1 MGVRKSL
8 LFAVSFMRKGRWSD
22 VSVSTGTMSIRRE
35 DDSEQ
40 MSLKGKTMKHIHL
53 HGTRSR
59 RDFARVV
66 LAALLTVT
74 MTGGIGY
81 AVASTATAEGATG
94 DLTVQPSISKYVN
107 KIDGGDGDQYELHL
121 TASGDTAS
129 SSTTTA
135 TPADIVIVA
144 DKSNSMNDENRDKNS
159 QTAVRELAGKL
170 LTTQN
175 AGLPENQQI
184 RMAVVTFSTHAKL
197 QQGFTTSVNDI
208 TSAMAQ
214 TPDDGTNWEEALAQA
229 NRLLSSG
236 RQDVKKYIIFL
247 SDGDPTYRTTS
258 LRVCRLLRRMPHQGL
273 RSCRLSHGHGY
284 WVADPD
290 NGLSY
295 EPGVHGSG
303 NGDPFGLNYKA
314 AVTEANKR
322 GNAALYVVKTSAEA
336 KRMSDFAKDANAETG
351 KEYDGT
357 DAKNLT
363 DAFNVIYTSITSTAT
378 VNVFSISDT
387 LSQWVDP
394 VDFAGVSSGSDITQY
409 VTARNGDA
417 KLTGYQAVYNVD
429 SSGSRTVTVTF
440 NRNTGITAGKS
451 DHIDISFKIKPS
463 DAAYSDYAQKM
474 ASKKTYPNVGEAGT
488 GQTSADQQGYY
499 SNDDAQ
505 MSYCALLNVDGTT
518 TCGPTQTIKY
528 LHPVVQV
535 RLGSIDITKHWSDGA
550 DKHAKD
556 SVTVQLQ
563 RSAEGKPAENVG
575 DPITLNHDNNW
586 TAQVDGLLPGYTY
599 TVVETSNNDRY
610 AVTYRYGQYGG
621 DSSANGAE
629 LTKQMVWGNSGI
641 LRADITNTLETAS
654 LSKEAIKVKKVIDG
668 RDWRDSDEFKFT
680 LTPKD
685 PNTPTPMP
693 AGCASKEP
701 CTVTVDSNSPDH
713 TKAFGNITYEA
724 GDHDYHYYVTEQS
737 EAVPAM
743 HYSQARYEI
752 VVRVTKTQD
761 GTWAANV
768 SKITKVSDDNGGTD
782 NEDIASDQPVTF
794 TNKYTAVAS
803 LPLTGGATART
814 WLLTSGS
821 LGVLALLLLVG
832 LAVKRETSLV

>member
-1 MGVRKSL
+1 
-8 LFAVSFMRKGRWSD
+8 
-22 VSVSTGTMSIRRE
+22 
-35 DDSEQ
+35 
-40 MSLKGKTMKHIHL
+40 MKHIHL

-59 RDFARVV
+59 RNLARVV

-81 AVASTATAEGATG
+81 AVASTATADGTTG

-129 SSTTTA
+129 SSATTA

-144 DKSNSMNDENRDKNS
+144 DKSGSMNDANRDKNS
-159 QTAVRELAGKL
+159 QTAVKELAQKL
-170 LTTQN
+170 LTQQN
-175 AGLPENQQI
+175 AELPENQQI
-184 RMAVVTFSTHAKL
+184 RMAVVTFSTQSTVK
-197 QQGFTTSVNDI
+197 QGFTNNANEI
-208 TSAMAQ
+208 TSAMTQ
-214 TPDDGTNWEEALAQA
+214 TPDGGTNWEAALATA
-229 NRLLSSG
+229 NGLSG
-236 RQDVKKYIIFL
+236 RQGVKKYIIFL
-247 SDGDPTYRTTS
+247 SDGNPTFRNTS
-258 LRVCRLLRRMPHQGL
+258 RSACYSYSRRSGWQYQRNYGSQESCEEQNYSWIEDLDGRRGFPSGVYVYGQG
-273 RSCRLSHGHGY
+273 
-284 WVADPD
+284 D
-290 NGLSY
+290 
-295 EPGVHGSG
+295 
-303 NGDPFGLNYKA
+303 GDRYGFNYDA
-314 AVTEANKR
+314 AIAEANKR
-322 GNAALYVVKTSAEA
+322 GNAALYVVKTSSDAN
-336 KRMSDFAKDANAETG
+336 KMSAFAKDAHAENNG

-363 DAFNVIYTSITSTAT
+363 DAFDAIYKSITSTAT

-394 VDFAGVSSGSDITQY
+394 VDFAGVPSGSDITRY

-429 SSGSRTVTVTF
+429 SRTVTVTF
-440 NRNTGITAGKS
+440 NGNTGIAAGKS

-463 DAAYSDYAQKM
+463 DAAYSDYAQK
-474 ASKKTYPNVGEAGT
+474 KETYPNGGEAGT
-488 GQTSADQQGYY
+488 GQTSAGQQGYY

-505 MSYCALLNVDGTT
+505 MSYCTLLNVDGTT
-518 TCGPTQTIKY
+518 TCGQTQTIKY
-528 LHPVVQV
+528 PHPVVQV
-535 RLGSIDITKHWSDGA
+535 RLGSIVITKHWSDGA

-563 RSAEGKPAENVG
+563 RSASGGHAENVG
-575 DPITLNHDNNW
+575 NPIELNAANNW
-586 TAQVDGLLPGYTY
+586 TTQVDGLLPGYTY
-599 TVVETSNNDRY
+599 TVVETSKDNRY
-610 AVTYRYGQYGG
+610 GVTYQYGNG
-621 DSSANGAE
+621 SSTTGVE
-629 LTKQMVWGNSGI
+629 LTKQMVWGDAGTLS
-641 LRADITNTLETAS
+641 ATITNTLETAS
-654 LSKEAIKVKKVIDG
+654 LGKEAIKVKKVIDG
-668 RDWRDSDEFKFT
+668 RDWRDTDKFAFT
-680 LTPKD
+680 LAPKD

-737 EAVPAM
+737 GTAPAM
-743 HYSQARYEI
+743 HYSQARYDI
-752 VVRVTKTQD
+752 VVSVKKTQD
-761 GTWAANV
+761 GTWVANV
-768 SKITKVSDDNGGTD
+768 SEITKVSDDNGGTD
-782 NEDIASDQPVTF
+782 TDGIAPGQPVTF

-832 LAVKRETSLV
+832 LAVQKRETSLI

>member
-1 MGVRKSL
+1 
-8 LFAVSFMRKGRWSD
+8 
-22 VSVSTGTMSIRRE
+22 
-35 DDSEQ
+35 
-40 MSLKGKTMKHIHL
+40 MKHIHL

-59 RDFARVV
+59 RDLARVV

-81 AVASTATAEGATG
+81 AVASTATADGTTG

-144 DKSNSMNDENRDKNS
+144 DKSGSMNDENRDKNS
-159 QTAVRELAGKL
+159 QTAVKELAGKL
-170 LTTQN
+170 LTDQN
-175 AGLPENQQI
+175 KGLLENQQI
-184 RMAVVTFSTHAKL
+184 RMAVVTFSTDAQL
-197 QQGFTTSVNDI
+197 QQGFTTDAQKI
-208 TSAMAQ
+208 TWAMRQ
-214 TPDDGTNWEEALAQA
+214 RPDGGTNWEAALAQA
-229 NRLLSSG
+229 NKLSSG
-236 RQDVKKYIIFL
+236 RQGVKKYIIFL
-247 SDGDPTYRTTS
+247 SDGDPTFRTTS
-258 LRVCRLLRRMPHQGL
+258 FVGACYSQDWWGRWQRQPAYSTQASCTAQGYL
-273 RSCRLSHGHGY
+273 WQGT
-284 WVADPD
+284 DPD
-290 NGLSY
+290 GHDNRS
-295 EPGVHGSG
+295 GVYG
-303 NGDPFGLNYKA
+303 NGTGDEYGFNYNA

-322 GNAALYVVKTSAEA
+322 GNAALYVVKTSADA
-336 KRMSDFAKDANAETG
+336 KKMPDFAKDANAETG
-351 KEYDGT
+351 QEYDGT

-363 DAFNVIYTSITSTAT
+363 DAFNAIYTSITSTAT

-417 KLTGYQAVYNVD
+417 KLTGYRAVYNVD

-440 NRNTGITAGKS
+440 NGNTGITAGKS

-463 DAAYSDYAQKM
+463 DIAYSDYAQKM

-488 GQTSADQQGYY
+488 GQTSAGKQGYY

-535 RLGSIDITKHWSDGA
+535 RLGSIVITKHWSDGA

-575 DPITLNHDNNW
+575 DQITLNHDNNW

-599 TVVETSNNDRY
+599 TVVETSNDDRY
-610 AVTYRYGQYGG
+610 AVTYQYGG

-680 LTPKD
+680 LTPDEKG
-685 PNTPTPMP
+685 NPMP
-693 AGCASKEP
+693 VECAKQNP
-701 CTVTVDSNSPDH
+701 CTVTVGNGSDH
-713 TKAFGNITYEA
+713 TGTFGDITYEA
-724 GDHDYHYYVTEQS
+724 GTQKYHYTVTEQ
-737 EAVPAM
+737 AGTAPAM
-743 HYSQARYEI
+743 HYSQARYNI
-752 VVRVTKTQD
+752 VVSVTKTQD
-761 GTWAANV
+761 GTWVANV
-768 SKITKVSDDNGGTD
+768 STITKVSDDNGGTD

>member
-1 MGVRKSL
+1 
-8 LFAVSFMRKGRWSD
+8 
-22 VSVSTGTMSIRRE
+22 
-35 DDSEQ
+35 
-40 MSLKGKTMKHIHL
+40 MKHIHL

-59 RDFARVV
+59 RDLARVV

-81 AVASTATAEGATG
+81 AVASTATAEGTTG

-144 DKSNSMNDENRDKNS
+144 DKSGSMNDANRDKNS
-159 QTAVRELAGKL
+159 QTAVKELALKL

-184 RMAVVTFSTHAKL
+184 RMAVVTFSTKAQL

-214 TPDDGTNWEEALAQA
+214 RPDGGTNWEEALAKA
-229 NRLLSSG
+229 NGLSSG
-236 RQDVKKYIIFL
+236 RQGVKKYIIFL
-247 SDGDPTYRTTS
+247 SDGDPTFRTTS
-258 LRVCRLLRRMPHQGL
+258 FVGACYSQDWLGRWQRQPAYSTQA
-273 RSCRLSHGHGY
+273 SCTAQGY
-284 WVADPD
+284 WWQGTDPD
-290 NGLSY
+290 GHDSRS
-295 EPGVHGSG
+295 GVYG
-303 NGDPFGLNYKA
+303 NGTGDKYGLNYKA

-322 GNAALYVVKTSAEA
+322 GNAALYVVQTSADA
-336 KRMSDFAKDANAETG
+336 TDMSSFAKDANAETG
-351 KEYDGT
+351 QEYDGT

-363 DAFNVIYTSITSTAT
+363 DAFNAIYTSITSTAT

-394 VDFAGVSSGSDITQY
+394 VDFAGVSSGSDIDITKY

-417 KLTGYQAVYNVD
+417 TLTGYRAVYNVD
-429 SSGSRTVTVTF
+429 SRTVTVTF
-440 NRNTGITAGKS
+440 GNTGITAGKT

-463 DAAYSDYAQKM
+463 DAAYSDYATKR
-474 ASKKTYPNVGEAGT
+474 TYPNTGETDT
-488 GQTSADQQGYY
+488 GKASANQPGYY
-499 SNDDAQ
+499 SNVDAQ

-518 TCGPTQTIKY
+518 RCGTPQPQTINY

-535 RLGSIDITKHWSDGA
+535 RLGSIVITKHWSDGA

-563 RSAEGKPAENVG
+563 RSAEGKPAENKPAEKVG

-586 TAQVDGLLPGYTY
+586 TARVDGLLPGYTY

-610 AVTYRYGQYGG
+610 AVTYQYGG

-752 VVRVTKTQD
+752 VVHVGNTGNTG
-761 GTWAANV
+761 GTWTAQV
-768 SKITKVSDDNGGTD
+768 SSIKQLTDDNGNKPSQSGT
-782 NEDIASDQPVTF
+782 NAPMPMTF

-832 LAVKRETSLV
+832 LAVKRETSLI

>member
-1 MGVRKSL
+1 
-8 LFAVSFMRKGRWSD
+8 
-22 VSVSTGTMSIRRE
+22 
-35 DDSEQ
+35 
-40 MSLKGKTMKHIHL
+40 MKHIHL

-59 RDFARVV
+59 RDLARVV

-81 AVASTATAEGATG
+81 AVASTATADGTTG
-94 DLTVQPSISKYVN
+94 DLTVQPSIRKYV
-107 KIDGGDGDQYELHL
+107 KKGDGDQYELHL
-121 TASGDTAS
+121 TASGDRVA
-129 SSTTTA
+129 A
-135 TPADIVIVA
+135 APADIVIVA
-144 DKSNSMNDENRDKNS
+144 DKSGSMNDDGRDTNS
-159 QTAVRELAGKL
+159 QKAVEELAGKL
-170 LTTQN
+170 LTEQN
-175 AGLPENQQI
+175 NELRENQQI
-184 RMAVVTFSTHAKL
+184 RMAVVTFSTTAQL
-197 QQGFTTSVNDI
+197 QQGFTTDAQQI
-208 TSAMAQ
+208 TSAMTQ
-214 TPDDGTNWEEALAQA
+214 PPDGGTNWEAALAQA
-229 NRLLSSG
+229 NKLSSG
-236 RQDVKKYIIFL
+236 RQGVKKYIIFL

-258 LRVCRLLRRMPHQGL
+258 FDAACYSQDSSGEWQPQPAYSTEA
-273 RSCRLSHGHGY
+273 SCTDAGY
-284 WVADPD
+284 WYGDQWYGYQWLDPD
-290 NGLSY
+290 DTVS
-295 EPGVHGSG
+295 GVHGQ
-303 NGDPFGLNYKA
+303 GDGDEYGYNYKA
-314 AVTEANKR
+314 AVTEANER
-322 GNAALYVVKTSAEA
+322 GDAALYVVKTSADA
-336 KRMSDFAKDANAETG
+336 KKMPAFANDAHAETG

-357 DAKNLT
+357 NAQDLA
-363 DAFNVIYTSITSTAT
+363 DAFDAIYKSITAT

-394 VDFAGVSSGSDITQY
+394 VDFAGVSSGSDIDITKN
-409 VTARNGDA
+409 VTAQNGDA
-417 KLTGYQAVYNVD
+417 KLTGYRAVYNVD
-429 SSGSRTVTVTF
+429 SRTVTVTF
-440 NRNTGITAGKS
+440 NGNNGITAGKS

-463 DAAYSDYAQKM
+463 DAAYSDYATKR
-474 ASKKTYPNVGEAGT
+474 TYPDVGEAGT
-488 GQTSADQQGYY
+488 GQDSADQQGYY

-505 MSYCALLNVDGTT
+505 MRYCALLNVNGTR
-518 TCGPTQTIKY
+518 TCGSTQTIKTIKY
-528 LHPVVQV
+528 RRPVVQV
-535 RLGSIDITKHWSDGA
+535 QFGSIDITKRWSDGP

-563 RSAEGKPAENVG
+563 RSAGGKAENVG
-575 DPITLNHDNNW
+575 VPITLNTGNEWKAH
-586 TAQVDGLLPGYTY
+586 VDGLLPGYTY

-610 AVTYRYGQYGG
+610 AVTYQYGG

-629 LTKQMVWGNSGI
+629 LTKQMVWDDAGTLS
-641 LRADITNTLETAS
+641 ATITNTLETPS

-724 GDHDYHYYVTEQS
+724 DDHDYHYYVTEQS

-752 VVRVTKTQD
+752 VVHVGNTGNTG
-761 GTWAANV
+761 GTWTAQV
-768 SKITKVSDDNGGTD
+768 SSIKQLTDDNGNEPSQSGT
-782 NEDIASDQPVTF
+782 NAPMPMTF

-832 LAVKRETSLV
+832 LAVQKRETSLV

>member
-1 MGVRKSL
+1 
-8 LFAVSFMRKGRWSD
+8 
-22 VSVSTGTMSIRRE
+22 
-35 DDSEQ
+35 
-40 MSLKGKTMKHIHL
+40 
-53 HGTRSR
+53 
-59 RDFARVV
+59 
-66 LAALLTVT
+66 

-81 AVASTATAEGATG
+81 AVASTATADGTTG

-107 KIDGGDGDQYELHL
+107 KIAGGDGDQYELHL

-144 DKSNSMNDENRDKNS
+144 DKSGSMEGDRDTNS
-159 QTAVRELAGKL
+159 QNAVDALAEKL
-170 LTTQN
+170 LTAQN
-175 AGLPENQQI
+175 EGLPENQQI
-184 RMAVVTFSTHAKL
+184 RMAVVTFSTKARL
-197 QQGFTTSVNDI
+197 QQGFTTDAQNI
-208 TSAMAQ
+208 TTAMTQ
-214 TPDDGTNWEEALAQA
+214 EPDGGTNWEAALAQA
-229 NRLLSSG
+229 NRLDG
-236 RQDVKKYIIFL
+236 RQGVNKYIIFL

-258 LRVCRLLRRMPHQGL
+258 FGVCYFYDRRGNERQLPGYSTKA
-273 RSCRLSHGHGY
+273 SCTARGYGY
-284 WVADPD
+284 WWQRMDDDAPD
-290 NGLSY
+290 TPS
-295 EPGVHGSG
+295 GVHG
-303 NGDPFGLNYKA
+303 NGRKDEHELNYKA

-322 GNAALYVVKTSAEA
+322 GDAALYVVRTSASAEA
-336 KRMSDFAKDANAETG
+336 KKMPDFAKDAHAETG

-363 DAFNVIYTSITSTAT
+363 DAFNAIYTSITSTAT

-387 LSQWVDP
+387 LSKWVDP
-394 VDFAGVSSGSDITQY
+394 VDFAEKPSGSDITPY

-417 KLTGYQAVYNVD
+417 ELTGYQAVYNVD
-429 SSGSRTVTVTF
+429 SSSGSRTVTVTF
-440 NRNTGITAGKS
+440 NGITGITAGKS

-463 DAAYSDYAQKM
+463 DIAYSDYAHDYAQKM

-488 GQTSADQQGYY
+488 GQTSAGKQGYY

-518 TCGPTQTIKY
+518 RCEPTQIKY

-535 RLGSIDITKHWSDGA
+535 RLGSIVITKHWSDGA

-556 SVTVQLQ
+556 PVTVQLQ
-563 RSAEGKPAENVG
+563 RSAKGEPAENVG
-575 DPITLNHDNNW
+575 DQITLNQDNNW

-599 TVVETSNNDRY
+599 TVVETSNHDRY
-610 AVTYRYGQYGG
+610 AVTYQYGG

-668 RDWRDSDEFKFT
+668 RDWRDSDKFKFT

-752 VVRVTKTQD
+752 VVHVGNTGNTG
-761 GTWAANV
+761 GTWTAQV
-768 SKITKVSDDNGGTD
+768 SSIKQLTDDNGNKPSQSGT
-782 NEDIASDQPVTF
+782 NAPMPMTF

-832 LAVKRETSLV
+832 LAVQKRETSLV

>member
-1 MGVRKSL
+1 
-8 LFAVSFMRKGRWSD
+8 
-22 VSVSTGTMSIRRE
+22 
-35 DDSEQ
+35 
-40 MSLKGKTMKHIHL
+40 
-53 HGTRSR
+53 
-59 RDFARVV
+59 
-66 LAALLTVT
+66 

-81 AVASTATAEGATG
+81 AVASTATADGTTG

-144 DKSNSMNDENRDKNS
+144 DKSGSMNDENRDKNS
-159 QTAVRELAGKL
+159 QTAVKELAGKL
-170 LTTQN
+170 LTDQN
-175 AGLPENQQI
+175 KGLLENQQI
-184 RMAVVTFSTHAKL
+184 RMAVVTFSTDAQL
-197 QQGFTTSVNDI
+197 QQGFTTDAQKI
-208 TSAMAQ
+208 TWAMRQ
-214 TPDDGTNWEEALAQA
+214 RPDGGTNWEAALAQA
-229 NRLLSSG
+229 NKLSSG
-236 RQDVKKYIIFL
+236 RQGVKKYIIFL
-247 SDGDPTYRTTS
+247 SDGDPTFRTTS
-258 LRVCRLLRRMPHQGL
+258 FVGACYSQDWWGRWQRQPAYSTQASCTAQGYL
-273 RSCRLSHGHGY
+273 WQGT
-284 WVADPD
+284 DPD
-290 NGLSY
+290 GHDNRS
-295 EPGVHGSG
+295 GVYG
-303 NGDPFGLNYKA
+303 NGTGDEYGFNYNA

-322 GNAALYVVKTSAEA
+322 GNAALYVVKTSADA
-336 KRMSDFAKDANAETG
+336 KKMPDFAKDANAETG
-351 KEYDGT
+351 QEYDGT

-363 DAFNVIYTSITSTAT
+363 DAFNAIYTSITSTAT

-417 KLTGYQAVYNVD
+417 KLTGYRAVYNVD

-440 NRNTGITAGKS
+440 NGNTGITAGKS

-463 DAAYSDYAQKM
+463 DIAYSDYAQKM

-488 GQTSADQQGYY
+488 GQTSAGKQGYY

-535 RLGSIDITKHWSDGA
+535 RLGSIVITKHWSDGA

-575 DPITLNHDNNW
+575 DQITLNHDNNW

-599 TVVETSNNDRY
+599 TVVETSNDDRY
-610 AVTYRYGQYGG
+610 AVTYQYGG

-680 LTPKD
+680 LTPDEKG
-685 PNTPTPMP
+685 NPMP
-693 AGCASKEP
+693 VECAKQNP
-701 CTVTVDSNSPDH
+701 CTVTVGNGSDH
-713 TKAFGNITYEA
+713 TGTFGDITYEA
-724 GDHDYHYYVTEQS
+724 GTQKYHYTVTEQ
-737 EAVPAM
+737 AGTAPAM
-743 HYSQARYEI
+743 HYSQARYNI
-752 VVRVTKTQD
+752 VVSVTKTQD
-761 GTWAANV
+761 GTWVANV
-768 SKITKVSDDNGGTD
+768 STITKVSDDNGGTD

>member
-1 MGVRKSL
+1 
-8 LFAVSFMRKGRWSD
+8 
-22 VSVSTGTMSIRRE
+22 
-35 DDSEQ
+35 
-40 MSLKGKTMKHIHL
+40 
-53 HGTRSR
+53 
-59 RDFARVV
+59 
-66 LAALLTVT
+66 

-81 AVASTATAEGATG
+81 AVASTATAEGTTG

-107 KIDGGDGDQYELHL
+107 KIAGGDGDQYELHL

-144 DKSNSMNDENRDKNS
+144 DKSGSMKGDRDANS
-159 QTAVRELAGKL
+159 QNAVDALAEKL
-170 LTTQN
+170 LTAQN
-175 AGLPENQQI
+175 ARLPENQQI
-184 RMAVVTFSTHAKL
+184 RMAVVTFSTYAWL
-197 QQGFTTSVNDI
+197 QQRFTTDAQKI
-208 TSAMAQ
+208 TSAMTQ
-214 TPDDGTNWEEALAQA
+214 PPDGGTNWEAALAQA
-229 NRLLSSG
+229 NGLSSG
-236 RQDVKKYIIFL
+236 RQGVKKYIIFL

-258 LRVCRLLRRMPHQGL
+258 FGACFSQEWWGWQRQPDYSTQA
-273 RSCRLSHGHGY
+273 SCIAQGY
-284 WVADPD
+284 WWQRMDDDAPD
-290 NGLSY
+290 TPY
-295 EPGVHGSG
+295 GVHG
-303 NGDPFGLNYKA
+303 NGRKDEHELNYKA

-322 GNAALYVVKTSAEA
+322 GDAALYVVRTSASAEA
-336 KRMSDFAKDANAETG
+336 KKMPDFAKDAHAETG
-351 KEYDGT
+351 GAYDGT
-357 DAKNLT
+357 NAKNLT
-363 DAFNVIYTSITSTAT
+363 DAFNAIYTSITSTAT

-387 LSQWVDP
+387 LSKWVDP
-394 VDFAGVSSGSDITQY
+394 VDFAEKPSGSDITQY

-417 KLTGYQAVYNVD
+417 ELTGYYQAVYNVD
-429 SSGSRTVTVTF
+429 SSSGSRTVTVTF
-440 NRNTGITAGKS
+440 NGNTGITAGKT

-463 DAAYSDYAQKM
+463 DAAYSDYATKR
-474 ASKKTYPNVGEAGT
+474 TYPNVREAGT

-518 TCGPTQTIKY
+518 RCGPTQTIKY

-535 RLGSIDITKHWSDGA
+535 RLGSIVITKYWSDGA

-563 RSAEGKPAENVG
+563 RSAGGKPAENVG
-575 DPITLNHDNNW
+575 DQITLNHDNNW

-610 AVTYRYGQYGG
+610 AVTYQYGR

-752 VVRVTKTQD
+752 VVHVGNTGNTG
-761 GTWAANV
+761 GTWTAQV
-768 SKITKVSDDNGGTD
+768 SSIKQLTDDNGNKPSQSGT
-782 NEDIASDQPVTF
+782 NAPMPMTF

-832 LAVKRETSLV
+832 LAVKRETSLI

>member
-1 MGVRKSL
+1 
-8 LFAVSFMRKGRWSD
+8 
-22 VSVSTGTMSIRRE
+22 
-35 DDSEQ
+35 
-40 MSLKGKTMKHIHL
+40 
-53 HGTRSR
+53 
-59 RDFARVV
+59 
-66 LAALLTVT
+66 

-81 AVASTATAEGATG
+81 AVASTATAEGTTG
-94 DLTVQPSISKYVN
+94 DLTVQPSISKYVK
-107 KIDGGDGDQYELHL
+107 KIAGGKGDQYELHL
-121 TASGDTAS
+121 TASGDRVA
-129 SSTTTA
+129 A
-135 TPADIVIVA
+135 AAPADIVIVA
-144 DKSNSMNDENRDKNS
+144 DKSGSMEGDRDANS
-159 QTAVRELAGKL
+159 QNAVNALAKKL
-170 LTTQN
+170 LTAPN
-175 AGLPENQQI
+175 AGLPKNQQI
-184 RMAVVTFSTHAKL
+184 RMAVVTFSTNAQL
-197 QQGFTTSVNDI
+197 QQGFTTSVDDI
-208 TSAMAQ
+208 TKAMAQ
-214 TPDDGTNWEEALAQA
+214 PPNPVGGTNWEEALAQA
-229 NRLLSSG
+229 NELSSG
-236 RQDVKKYIIFL
+236 RQGVKKYIIFL

-258 LRVCRLLRRMPHQGL
+258 FDAACYSQDSSGERQPQPAYSNEA
-273 RSCRLSHGHGY
+273 SCTAAGDWHWDQQYGNQWY
-284 WVADPD
+284 WYQWLDPD
-290 NGLSY
+290 DTPSAY
-295 EPGVHGSG
+295 RPAGVHGQ
-303 NGDPFGLNYKA
+303 GDGDIYGFNYEA
-314 AVTEANKR
+314 AVTEANNRDKAK
-322 GNAALYVVKTSAEA
+322 AALYVVKTSADA
-336 KRMSDFAKDANAETG
+336 KEMSDFAKAANAENGG

-357 DAKNLT
+357 NAQDLA
-363 DAFNVIYTSITSTAT
+363 DAFDAIYTSITSTAT
-378 VNVFSISDT
+378 VNVSSISDT
-387 LSQWVDP
+387 LSKWVDP
-394 VDFAGVSSGSDITQY
+394 VEFAGVSSGSDITQY
-409 VTARNGDA
+409 VTARKGDA
-417 KLTGYQAVYNVD
+417 KLTKYQYQAVYNV

-440 NRNTGITAGKS
+440 NGNNGITAGKS
-451 DHIDISFKIKPS
+451 DRIDISFKIKPS
-463 DAAYSDYAQKM
+463 DAAYSDYATKR
-474 ASKKTYPNVGEAGT
+474 TYPKVGEAGT
-488 GQTSADQQGYY
+488 GKTSADQQGYY
-499 SNDDAQ
+499 SNNDAQ

-518 TCGPTQTIKY
+518 TCGPTQTIKTIKY
-528 LHPVVQV
+528 RHPVVQV
-535 RLGSIDITKHWSDGA
+535 RLGSIVITKHWSDGA

-563 RSAEGKPAENVG
+563 RSAEGKPGSAEGKSAENVG

-610 AVTYRYGQYGG
+610 AVTYQYGG

-629 LTKQMVWGNSGI
+629 LTKQMVWDDAGTLS
-641 LRADITNTLETAS
+641 ATITNTLETAS

-752 VVRVTKTQD
+752 VVRVRNTD
-761 GTWAANV
+761 GTWTAQV
-768 SKITKVSDDNGGTD
+768 SSIKQLTDDNGNKPSQSGT
-782 NEDIASDQPVTF
+782 NAPMPMTF

-832 LAVKRETSLV
+832 LAVRKSGASLI

>member
-1 MGVRKSL
+1 
-8 LFAVSFMRKGRWSD
+8 MRR
-22 VSVSTGTMSIRRE
+22 
-35 DDSEQ
+35 
-40 MSLKGKTMKHIHL
+40 IHL
-53 HGTRSR
+53 HGTRNP
-59 RDFARVV
+59 RDLTRVV
-66 LAALLTVT
+66 LAALLTGA

-81 AVASTATAEGATG
+81 AVASTATADGTTG

-144 DKSNSMNDENRDKNS
+144 DKSGSMNGDRDKNS
-159 QTAVRELAGKL
+159 QNAVDALAQKL
-170 LTTQN
+170 LTPQN
-175 AGLPENQQI
+175 EGLPENQQI
-184 RMAVVTFSTHAKL
+184 RMAVVTFST
-197 QQGFTTSVNDI
+197 QSTVRQGFTNNANEI
-208 TSAMAQ
+208 TSAMKQ
-214 TPDDGTNWEEALAQA
+214 TPDGGTNWEAALAMA
-229 NRLLSSG
+229 NGLSD
-236 RQDVKKYIIFL
+236 RQGVKKYIIFL
-247 SDGDPTYRTTS
+247 SDGNPTFRTTS
-258 LRVCRLLRRMPHQGL
+258 LGACYSYNRYSGRYRYQPNYGSQA
-273 RSCRLSHGHGY
+273 SCEEQNYS
-284 WVADPD
+284 WIANPD
-290 NGLSY
+290 DSRGIPS
-295 EPGVHGSG
+295 GVHG
-303 NGDPFGLNYKA
+303 NGRGDEYGFNYKA
-314 AVTEANKR
+314 ALAEANKR
-322 GNAALYVVKTSAEA
+322 GNAALYVVKTSSDAN
-336 KRMSDFAKDANAETG
+336 KMSAFAKDAHAENNG

-357 DAKNLT
+357 NAQDLA
-363 DAFNVIYTSITSTAT
+363 DAFDAIYKSITSTAT

-394 VDFAGVSSGSDITQY
+394 VDFAGVHSGSDITQY

-440 NRNTGITAGKS
+440 NGKDGIAAGKS
-451 DHIDISFKIKPS
+451 DHIDISFRIKPS
-463 DAAYSDYAQKM
+463 NAAYTDYATKR
-474 ASKKTYPNVGEAGT
+474 TYPNTGEADT
-488 GQTSADQQGYY
+488 GKASANQPGYFA
-499 SNDDAQ
+499 NEDAQ
-505 MSYCALLNVDGTT
+505 MSYCTLLNVDGTT

-528 LHPVVQV
+528 PYPVVQV
-535 RLGSIDITKHWSDGA
+535 RLGSIVITKHWSDGA

-563 RSAEGKPAENVG
+563 RTAEGSTSAEPVG

-586 TAQVDGLLPGYTY
+586 RTRVDGLLPGYTY
-599 TVVETSNNDRY
+599 TVVETSNDDRY
-610 AVTYRYGQYGG
+610 AITYQYGG

-629 LTKQMVWGNSGI
+629 LTKKMVWGDGDAGTLS
-641 LRADITNTLETAS
+641 ATITNTLETAS
-654 LSKEAIKVKKVIDG
+654 LSKGAIKVKKVIDG

-737 EAVPAM
+737 GTAPAM
-743 HYSQARYEI
+743 HYSQARYDI
-752 VVRVTKTQD
+752 VVSVKTQD
-761 GTWAANV
+761 GTWVANV
-768 SKITKVSDDNGGTD
+768 SEITKVSDDNGGTD
-782 NEDIASDQPVTF
+782 TEDIAPGQPVTF

-832 LAVKRETSLV
+832 LAVQKREASLI

>member
-1 MGVRKSL
+1 
-8 LFAVSFMRKGRWSD
+8 
-22 VSVSTGTMSIRRE
+22 
-35 DDSEQ
+35 
-40 MSLKGKTMKHIHL
+40 MKHIHL

-59 RDFARVV
+59 RDLARVV

-81 AVASTATAEGATG
+81 AVASTATAEGTTG
-94 DLTVQPSISKYVN
+94 DLTVQPSISKYV
-107 KIDGGDGDQYELHL
+107 KQIPGGDGDQYKLHL
-121 TASGDTAS
+121 TASGDRVA
-129 SSTTTA
+129 A
-135 TPADIVIVA
+135 APADIVIVA
-144 DKSNSMNDENRDKNS
+144 DKSGSMNDDGRDTNS
-159 QTAVRELAGKL
+159 QKAVKKLAGKL
-170 LTTQN
+170 LTEQN
-175 AGLPENQQI
+175 KELRENQQI
-184 RMAVVTFSTHAKL
+184 RMAVVTFNTNAQLK
-197 QQGFTTSVNDI
+197 QGFTTDAQEI
-208 TSAMAQ
+208 TSAMTQ
-214 TPDDGTNWEEALAQA
+214 PPDPVGGTNWEAALAQA
-229 NRLLSSG
+229 KELSSG
-236 RQDVKKYIIFL
+236 RQGVKKYIIFL

-258 LRVCRLLRRMPHQGL
+258 FDAACYSQDSSGEWQPQPAYSTEA
-273 RSCRLSHGHGY
+273 SCTAEGY
-284 WVADPD
+284 WHWDQQYGNQWYWYQWLDPD
-290 NGLSY
+290 DTVSGVLS
-295 EPGVHGSG
+295 GVHGQ
-303 NGDPFGLNYKA
+303 GDDDKYGYNYEA
-314 AVTEANKR
+314 AVIEANKR
-322 GNAALYVVKTSAEA
+322 DKNVALYVVKTSADA
-336 KRMSDFAKDANAETG
+336 KKMSDFAKDANAETG

-357 DAKNLT
+357 NAKNLA
-363 DAFNVIYTSITSTAT
+363 DAFNAIYTSITSTAT

-394 VDFAGVSSGSDITQY
+394 VDFAGVSSGSDIDITKY

-417 KLTGYQAVYNVD
+417 KLTGYRAVYNVD
-429 SSGSRTVTVTF
+429 SRTVTVTF
-440 NRNTGITAGKS
+440 NGKNGITAGKS

-463 DAAYSDYAQKM
+463 DAAYSDYATKR
-474 ASKKTYPNVGEAGT
+474 TYPNVGEAGT

-505 MSYCALLNVDGTT
+505 MSYCALLNVNGTR
-518 TCGPTQTIKY
+518 TCGSTQTIKTIKY
-528 LHPVVQV
+528 RHPVVQV
-535 RLGSIDITKHWSDGA
+535 QLGSIDIIKHWSDGS

-563 RSAEGKPAENVG
+563 RSAEGKVENVG
-575 DPITLNHDNNW
+575 VPITLNTGNEWKAH
-586 TAQVDGLLPGYTY
+586 VDGLLPGYTY
-599 TVVETSNNDRY
+599 TVVETPNHDRY
-610 AVTYRYGQYGG
+610 AVTYKYGG

-629 LTKQMVWGNSGI
+629 LTKKMVWGKSGR
-641 LRADITNTLETAS
+641 LQADITNTLETAS
-654 LSKEAIKVKKVIDG
+654 LSKEAIKVEKVIDG

-752 VVRVTKTQD
+752 VVRVRNTD
-761 GTWAANV
+761 GTWTAQV
-768 SKITKVSDDNGGTD
+768 SSIKQLTDDNGNKPSQSGT
-782 NEDIASDQPVTF
+782 NAPMPMTF

-832 LAVKRETSLV
+832 LAVRKSGASLI

>member
-1 MGVRKSL
+1 
-8 LFAVSFMRKGRWSD
+8 
-22 VSVSTGTMSIRRE
+22 
-35 DDSEQ
+35 
-40 MSLKGKTMKHIHL
+40 MKHIHL

-59 RDFARVV
+59 RDLARVV

-81 AVASTATAEGATG
+81 AVASTATAEGTTG

-107 KIDGGDGDQYELHL
+107 KIAGGDGDQYELHL

-144 DKSNSMNDENRDKNS
+144 DKSGSMNDANRDKNS
-159 QTAVRELAGKL
+159 QTAVKELALKL

-184 RMAVVTFSTHAKL
+184 RMAVVTFSTHAQSKL

-214 TPDDGTNWEEALAQA
+214 RPDGGTNWEEALAKA
-229 NRLLSSG
+229 NGLSSG
-236 RQDVKKYIIFL
+236 RQGVKKYIIFL
-247 SDGDPTYRTTS
+247 SDGDPTFRTTS
-258 LRVCRLLRRMPHQGL
+258 
-273 RSCRLSHGHGY
+273 RSACFYGKQYQPSYNSKETCLAQNTWLWRPY
-284 WVADPD
+284 RWAADD
-290 NGLSY
+290 DDTTY
-295 EPGVHGSG
+295 GVHGQ
-303 NGDPFGLNYKA
+303 GDGDVYGFNYEA

-322 GNAALYVVKTSAEA
+322 GNAALYVVKTSADA
-336 KRMSDFAKDANAETG
+336 KKMSDFANDAHAETG

-363 DAFNVIYTSITSTAT
+363 DAFNAIYTSITSTAT

-394 VDFAGVSSGSDITQY
+394 VDFAGVSSGSDITPY

-417 KLTGYQAVYNVD
+417 KLTGYRAVYNVD

-440 NRNTGITAGKS
+440 NGNTGITAGKS

-463 DAAYSDYAQKM
+463 DIAYSDYAQKM

-488 GQTSADQQGYY
+488 GQTSAGKQGYY

-535 RLGSIDITKHWSDGA
+535 RLGSIVITKHWSDGA

-575 DPITLNHDNNW
+575 DQITLNHDNNW

-599 TVVETSNNDRY
+599 TVVETSNDDRY
-610 AVTYRYGQYGG
+610 AVTYQYGG

-680 LTPKD
+680 LTPDEKG
-685 PNTPTPMP
+685 NPMP
-693 AGCASKEP
+693 VECAKQNP
-701 CTVTVDSNSPDH
+701 CTVTVGNGSDH
-713 TKAFGNITYEA
+713 TGTFGDITYEA
-724 GDHDYHYYVTEQS
+724 GTQKYHYTVTEQ
-737 EAVPAM
+737 AGTAPAM
-743 HYSQARYEI
+743 HYSQARYNI
-752 VVRVTKTQD
+752 VVSVTKTQD
-761 GTWAANV
+761 GTWVANV
-768 SKITKVSDDNGGTD
+768 STITKVSDDNGGTD

-821 LGVLALLLLVG
+821 FGVLALLLLVG

>member
-1 MGVRKSL
+1 
-8 LFAVSFMRKGRWSD
+8 
-22 VSVSTGTMSIRRE
+22 
-35 DDSEQ
+35 
-40 MSLKGKTMKHIHL
+40 MKHIHL

-59 RDFARVV
+59 RDLARVV

-144 DKSNSMNDENRDKNS
+144 DKSGSMNDENRDKNS
-159 QTAVRELAGKL
+159 QTAVKELAGKL
-170 LTTQN
+170 LTDQN
-175 AGLPENQQI
+175 KGLPENQQI
-184 RMAVVTFSTHAKL
+184 RMAVVTFSTDAQL
-197 QQGFTTSVNDI
+197 QQGFTTDAQKI
-208 TSAMAQ
+208 TWAMRQ
-214 TPDDGTNWEEALAQA
+214 RPDGGTNWEAALAQA
-229 NRLLSSG
+229 NELSSG
-236 RQDVKKYIIFL
+236 RQGVKKYIIFL
-247 SDGDPTYRTTS
+247 SDGDPTFRTTS
-258 LRVCRLLRRMPHQGL
+258 FVGACYSQDWWGRWQRQPAYSTQASCTAQGYL
-273 RSCRLSHGHGY
+273 WQGT
-284 WVADPD
+284 DPD
-290 NGLSY
+290 GHDNRS
-295 EPGVHGSG
+295 GVYG
-303 NGDPFGLNYKA
+303 NGTGDEYGFNYNA

-322 GNAALYVVKTSAEA
+322 GNAALYVVKTSADA
-336 KRMSDFAKDANAETG
+336 KKMSDFAKDANAETG
-351 KEYDGT
+351 QEYDGT

-363 DAFNVIYTSITSTAT
+363 DAFNAIYTSITSTAT

-387 LSQWVDP
+387 LSKWVDP
-394 VDFAGVSSGSDITQY
+394 VDFAGVSSGSDIDITKY
-409 VTARNGDA
+409 VTARNGA
-417 KLTGYQAVYNVD
+417 APLTGYRAVYNVD
-429 SSGSRTVTVTF
+429 SRTVTVTF
-440 NRNTGITAGKS
+440 NGNTGITAGKT
-451 DHIDISFKIKPS
+451 DHIDISFRIKPS
-463 DAAYSDYAQKM
+463 DAAYSDYATKR
-474 ASKKTYPNVGEAGT
+474 TYPKTGETGT
-488 GQTSADQQGYY
+488 GQTSAGKQGYY

-505 MSYCALLNVDGTT
+505 MSYCALLNVDGKT
-518 TCGPTQTIKY
+518 TCGQTQTIKY
-528 LHPVVQV
+528 RHPVVQV
-535 RLGSIDITKHWSDGA
+535 RLGSIVITKNWSDGA

-563 RSAEGKPAENVG
+563 RSAKGKSAEKVG
-575 DPITLNHDNNW
+575 DPITLNHGNNW

-680 LTPKD
+680 LTPDEKG
-685 PNTPTPMP
+685 NPMP
-693 AGCASKEP
+693 VECAKQNP
-701 CTVTVDSNSPDH
+701 CTVTVGNGSDH
-713 TKAFGNITYEA
+713 TGTFGDITYEA
-724 GDHDYHYYVTEQS
+724 GTQQYHYTVTEQ
-737 EAVPAM
+737 AGTAPAM
-743 HYSQARYEI
+743 HYSQARYNI
-752 VVRVTKTQD
+752 VVSVTKTQD
-761 GTWAANV
+761 GTWVANV
-768 SKITKVSDDNGGTD
+768 STITKVSDDNGGTD

-832 LAVKRETSLV
+832 LAVQKRETSLV

>member
-1 MGVRKSL
+1 
-8 LFAVSFMRKGRWSD
+8 
-22 VSVSTGTMSIRRE
+22 
-35 DDSEQ
+35 
-40 MSLKGKTMKHIHL
+40 MKHIHL

-59 RDFARVV
+59 RDLARVV

-81 AVASTATAEGATG
+81 AVASTATAEGTTG

-107 KIDGGDGDQYELHL
+107 KIAGGDGDQYELHL

-144 DKSNSMNDENRDKNS
+144 DKSGSMEGDRDKNS
-159 QTAVRELAGKL
+159 QNAVDALAKKL

-175 AGLPENQQI
+175 ERLPENQQI
-184 RMAVVTFSTHAKL
+184 RMAVVTFSTHVQR
-197 QQGFTTSVNDI
+197 QQGFTTNVNDI
-208 TSAMAQ
+208 TWAMEQ
-214 TPDDGTNWEEALAQA
+214 EPRGGTNWEEALAQA
-229 NRLLSSG
+229 NGLSSG
-236 RQDVKKYIIFL
+236 RQGVKKYIIFL
-247 SDGDPTYRTTS
+247 SDGDPTFRTTS
-258 LRVCRLLRRMPHQGL
+258 
-273 RSCRLSHGHGY
+273 RSACFYGRQYQPSYNSKETCLAQNTWQWQPY
-284 WVADPD
+284 RWVADAD
-290 NGLSY
+290 DTTH
-295 EPGVHGSG
+295 GVHGQG
-303 NGDPFGLNYKA
+303 NDDKYGFNYEA

-322 GNAALYVVKTSAEA
+322 GNAALYVVQTSADA
-336 KRMSDFAKDANAETG
+336 TDMSKFAKDANAETG
-351 KEYDGT
+351 QEYDGT
-357 DAKNLT
+357 DAKNLANAF
-363 DAFNVIYTSITSTAT
+363 DAIYTSITSTAT

-394 VDFAGVSSGSDITQY
+394 VDFAGVPSGSDITQY

-417 KLTGYQAVYNVD
+417 KLTGYRAVYKKD

-440 NRNTGITAGKS
+440 NGNTGITAGKT

-463 DAAYSDYAQKM
+463 DAAYSDYATKR
-474 ASKKTYPNVGEAGT
+474 TYPNTGETDT
-488 GQTSADQQGYY
+488 GKASANQPGYY

-518 TCGPTQTIKY
+518 RCGPTQTIKY

-535 RLGSIDITKHWSDGA
+535 RLGSIVITKHWSDGA
-550 DKHAKD
+550 NKHAKD
-556 SVTVQLQ
+556 PVTVQLQ
-563 RSAEGKPAENVG
+563 RSAGGKPKNVG

-586 TAQVDGLLPGYTY
+586 TTRVDGLLPGYTY
-599 TVVETSNNDRY
+599 TVVETSNHDRY
-610 AVTYRYGQYGG
+610 AVTYQYGG

-752 VVRVTKTQD
+752 VVHVGNTGNTD
-761 GTWAANV
+761 GTWTAQV
-768 SKITKVSDDNGGTD
+768 SSIKQLTDDNGNKPSQSGT
-782 NEDIASDQPVTF
+782 NAPMPMTF

-832 LAVKRETSLV
+832 LAVQKRETSLV

>member
-1 MGVRKSL
+1 
-8 LFAVSFMRKGRWSD
+8 
-22 VSVSTGTMSIRRE
+22 
-35 DDSEQ
+35 
-40 MSLKGKTMKHIHL
+40 MKHIHL

-59 RDFARVV
+59 RDLARVV

-81 AVASTATAEGATG
+81 VVASTATADGTTG

-107 KIDGGDGDQYELHL
+107 KIAGGDGDQYELHL
-121 TASGDTAS
+121 TASGDPA
-129 SSTTTA
+129 
-135 TPADIVIVA
+135 PADIVIVA
-144 DKSNSMNDENRDKNS
+144 DKSGSMEGDRDKNS
-159 QTAVRELAGKL
+159 QNAVDALAGNL
-170 LTTQN
+170 LTEHN
-175 AGLPENQQI
+175 KGLPKNQQI
-184 RMAVVTFSTHAKL
+184 RMAVVTFSTTAQLK
-197 QQGFTTSVNDI
+197 QGFTTDAQQI
-208 TSAMAQ
+208 TSAMSEN
-214 TPDDGTNWEEALAQA
+214 PDPVGGTNWEAALAKA
-229 NRLLSSG
+229 NGLSSG
-236 RQDVKKYIIFL
+236 RQGVKKYIIFL

-258 LRVCRLLRRMPHQGL
+258 RSACFSYDWQVQGYNTEAE
-273 RSCRLSHGHGY
+273 CTAAGDWYGGQWYGY
-284 WVADPD
+284 QWLTDPD
-290 NGLSY
+290 DTPSAY
-295 EPGVHGSG
+295 RPAGVHGQ
-303 NGDPFGLNYKA
+303 GDGDIYGFDYEA
-314 AVTEANKR
+314 AVTEANSYKR
-322 GNAALYVVKTSAEA
+322 GDAALYVVKTSADA
-336 KRMSDFAKDANAETG
+336 KKMSDFAKDANAETG

-363 DAFNVIYTSITSTAT
+363 DAFNAISTSITSTAT

-394 VDFAGVSSGSDITQY
+394 VDFAGVSSGSDITRY
-409 VTARNGDA
+409 VTAQNGDA

-429 SSGSRTVTVTF
+429 SHGSRTVTVTF
-440 NRNTGITAGKS
+440 NGGIAAGKT
-451 DHIDISFKIKPS
+451 DHIDISFRIKPS
-463 DAAYSDYAQKM
+463 DAAYTDYATKR
-474 ASKKTYPNVGEAGT
+474 TYPNTGETDT
-488 GQTSADQQGYY
+488 GKDSANQPGYY

-505 MSYCALLNVDGTT
+505 MSYCALLNVNGKT
-518 TCGPTQTIKY
+518 TCGEQQTMTY
-528 LHPVVQV
+528 QPPVVQV
-535 RLGSIDITKHWSDGA
+535 RLGSIDITKQWSDSA
-550 DKHAKD
+550 NNTHTKD

-563 RSAEGKPAENVG
+563 RTAEGSTSAKNVG
-575 DPITLNHDNNW
+575 APITLNTGNEW
-586 TAQVDGLLPGYTY
+586 TAHVDGLLPGYTY

-610 AVTYRYGQYGG
+610 AVTYQYGG

-629 LTKQMVWGNSGI
+629 LTKQMVWGNSGN

-761 GTWAANV
+761 GAWVANV
-768 SKITKVSDDNGGTD
+768 STITKVSDDNGGTD
-782 NEDIASDQPVTF
+782 NEDIASGQPMTF

-832 LAVKRETSLV
+832 LAVKRETSLI

>member
-1 MGVRKSL
+1 
-8 LFAVSFMRKGRWSD
+8 
-22 VSVSTGTMSIRRE
+22 
-35 DDSEQ
+35 
-40 MSLKGKTMKHIHL
+40 
-53 HGTRSR
+53 
-59 RDFARVV
+59 
-66 LAALLTVT
+66 

-81 AVASTATAEGATG
+81 AVASTATAEGTTG

-107 KIDGGDGDQYELHL
+107 KIAGGDGDQYELHL

-144 DKSNSMNDENRDKNS
+144 DKSGSMNDANRDKNS
-159 QTAVRELAGKL
+159 QTAVKELALKL

-184 RMAVVTFSTHAKL
+184 RMAVVTFSTKAKL
-197 QQGFTTSVNDI
+197 QQGFTTDAQKI
-208 TSAMAQ
+208 TSAMTQ
-214 TPDDGTNWEEALAQA
+214 RPDGGTNWEAALAQA
-229 NRLLSSG
+229 NELSSG
-236 RQDVKKYIIFL
+236 RQGVKKYIIFL

-258 LRVCRLLRRMPHQGL
+258 FGVCYFYDQWGGEWQLPGYSTEA
-273 RSCRLSHGHGY
+273 SCIAQDYR
-284 WVADPD
+284 WRPVDPD
-290 NGLSY
+290 DYYS
-295 EPGVHGSG
+295 PHGVHG
-303 NGDPFGLNYKA
+303 NGTEDKKYGFNYKA

-322 GNAALYVVKTSAEA
+322 GNAALYVVKTSADA
-336 KRMSDFAKDANAETG
+336 KKMSDLANDAHAETG

-357 DAKNLT
+357 NAKNLT
-363 DAFNVIYTSITSTAT
+363 DAFNAIYTSITSTAT

-394 VDFAGVSSGSDITQY
+394 VDFAEKPSGSDITPY

-417 KLTGYQAVYNVD
+417 ELTGYQAVYNVD
-429 SSGSRTVTVTF
+429 SSSGSRTVTVTF
-440 NRNTGITAGKS
+440 NGITGITAGKS

-463 DAAYSDYAQKM
+463 DIAYSDYAHDYAQKM

-488 GQTSADQQGYY
+488 GQTSAGKQGYY

-505 MSYCALLNVDGTT
+505 MSYCALLNVGGTT
-518 TCGPTQTIKY
+518 RCGSKQTIKY
-528 LHPVVQV
+528 RHPVVQV
-535 RLGSIDITKHWSDGA
+535 RLGSIVITKHWSDGA

-556 SVTVQLQ
+556 LVTVQLQ
-563 RSAEGKPAENVG
+563 RSAGGKPEDVG

-599 TVVETSNNDRY
+599 TVVETSNHDRY
-610 AVTYRYGQYGG
+610 AVTYKYGR

-761 GTWAANV
+761 GTWVANV
-768 SKITKVSDDNGGTD
+768 STITKVSDDNGGTD

>member
-1 MGVRKSL
+1 
-8 LFAVSFMRKGRWSD
+8 
-22 VSVSTGTMSIRRE
+22 
-35 DDSEQ
+35 
-40 MSLKGKTMKHIHL
+40 MKHIHL

-59 RDFARVV
+59 RDLARVV

-81 AVASTATAEGATG
+81 AVASTATAEGTTG
-94 DLTVQPSISKYVN
+94 DLTVQPSISKYVK
-107 KIDGGDGDQYELHL
+107 KIPGGDGDQYELHL
-121 TASGDTAS
+121 TASGDPA
-129 SSTTTA
+129 
-135 TPADIVIVA
+135 PADIVIVA
-144 DKSNSMNDENRDKNS
+144 DKSGSMNYDGRDTNS
-159 QTAVRELAGKL
+159 QNAVKELAWKL
-170 LTTQN
+170 LTEQN
-175 AGLPENQQI
+175 KELPENQQI
-184 RMAVVTFSTHAKL
+184 RMAVVTFNTTAQL
-197 QQGFTTSVNDI
+197 QQEFTTDAQQI
-208 TSAMAQ
+208 TSAMTQ
-214 TPDDGTNWEEALAQA
+214 PPDPVGGTNWEEALAKA
-229 NRLLSSG
+229 NELSSG
-236 RQDVKKYIIFL
+236 RQGVKKYIIFL
-247 SDGDPTYRTTS
+247 SDGDPTYRITS
-258 LRVCRLLRRMPHQGL
+258 RSACFSYDWQVQSGSYDWRVQ
-273 RSCRLSHGHGY
+273 SGY
-284 WVADPD
+284 STEAECTAAGDWYGDQWYGYQWLTDPD
-290 NGLSY
+290 DTRSAVSA
-295 EPGVHGSG
+295 GVHGQ
-303 NGDPFGLNYKA
+303 GDGDKYGFDYDA
-314 AVTEANKR
+314 AVIEANKR
-322 GNAALYVVKTSAEA
+322 DNNAALYVVKTSADA
-336 KRMSDFAKDANAETG
+336 KKMSAFAKDAHAETENG

-357 DAKNLT
+357 NAKNLT
-363 DAFNVIYTSITSTAT
+363 DAFNAIYTSITSTAT

-394 VDFAGVSSGSDITQY
+394 VDFAEKPSGSDITQS

-417 KLTGYQAVYNVD
+417 KLTGYRAVYNVD
-429 SSGSRTVTVTF
+429 SSGSRTVKVTF
-440 NRNTGITAGKS
+440 TENNGITNGITAGKS

-463 DAAYSDYAQKM
+463 DAAYSDYATKR
-474 ASKKTYPNVGEAGT
+474 TYPNVGEAGT
-488 GQTSADQQGYY
+488 GQKSADRQGYY

-505 MSYCALLNVDGTT
+505 MSYCALLNVNGKT
-518 TCGPTQTIKY
+518 TCGEQQTMTY
-528 LHPVVQV
+528 QHPVVQV

-563 RSAEGKPAENVG
+563 RSAKGKPAENVG
-575 DPITLNHDNNW
+575 DQITLNHDNNW
-586 TAQVDGLLPGYTY
+586 TARVNGLLPGYTY
-599 TVVETSNNDRY
+599 TVVETPNHDRY
-610 AVTYRYGQYGG
+610 AVTYKYGG

-629 LTKQMVWGNSGI
+629 LTKKMVWGKSGR
-641 LRADITNTLETAS
+641 LQADITNTLETAS
-654 LSKEAIKVKKVIDG
+654 LSKEAIKVEKEIDG

-713 TKAFGNITYEA
+713 TKAFGNIKYEA

-752 VVRVTKTQD
+752 VVRVRNTD
-761 GTWAANV
+761 GTWTAQV
-768 SKITKVSDDNGGTD
+768 SSIKQLTDDNGNKPSQSGT
-782 NEDIASDQPVTF
+782 NAPMPMTF

-832 LAVKRETSLV
+832 LAVQKRETSLV